1 MDGPRGNATKTA
13 RYFEDYIPGT
23 VFEGGPIVVD
33 EAEIVAF
40 AQRYDPQSF
49 HVDAVAA
56 ADSVFGGLIASG
68 WHTVGLT
75 MRLLVEHYLSD
86 ASSLGSPGI
95 DELRWLAPVRPG
107 DELRVRVSVLEA
119 KRSRSKPDRGLV
131 RSSIDVRNQ
140 RRETVLTMKAMSLI
154 RLRDP
159 GAAVAIAEQSR

>member
-1 MDGPRGNATKTA
+1 LAATVPPGA
-13 RYFEDYIPGT
+13 RYFEDYTPGT

-56 ADSVFGGLIASG
+56 ADSIFGGLIASG
-68 WHTVGLT
+68 WHTVGLA
-75 MRLLVEHYLSD
+75 MRLLVAHYLSE

-95 DELRWLAPVRPG
+95 DELRWWKPVRPA
-107 DELRVRVSVLEA
+107 DELRVRVSVVEA
-119 KRSRSKPDRGLV
+119 RRSRSKPDRGLV
-131 RSSIDVRNQ
+131 RSLIVVTNQ
-140 RRETVLTMKAMSLI
+140 RSEEVLTMQAMNLM

-159 GAAVAIAEQSR
+159 STSRATFGHAR